1 MIFALLVQHQ
11 RVFSSALLKFTTS
24 STSCTL
30 VWHVCLSVPRKTRKE
45 ESAWSEETLL
55 TCIALPF
62 SCFLVM
68 SQWPRILLSSLFSH
82 ICYAHSSFVASI
94 PSWHVARLENERW
107 APFCRAIITF
117 QTAPSNASEVSQV
130 KDSS

>member
-1 MIFALLVQHQ
+1 MERRNITHLHSSPIFLFPCYEPMA
-11 RVFSSALLKFTTS
+11 
-24 STSCTL
+24 
-30 VWHVCLSVPRKTRKE
+30 PY
-45 ESAWSEETLL
+45 
-55 TCIALPF
+55 
-62 SCFLVM
+62 
-68 SQWPRILLSSLFSH
+68 SSLFSH